1 MSLCDRASDLTE
13 VVTVL
18 SHKPG
23 GQLRVVVI
31 VRAGGPGLLAT
42 NRARGGGA
50 TSQTPLYLG
59 SLYNYVRLIN
69 KIHNRHNL
77 GKA

>member
-31 VRAGGPGLLAT
+31 VRAGEPGLLAT
-42 NRARGGGA
+42 NRAQGGGA
-50 TSQTPLYLG
+50 PSQTPL
-59 SLYNYVRLIN
+59 
-69 KIHNRHNL
+69 
-77 GKA
+77 